1 MDPVRGAGCDVRSA
15 EREVRGARALYDL
28 WAATYPPTAH
38 NPLMR
43 AEQAIVEPLLR
54 RLAPRRA
61 LDVGTGS
68 GRYLDVL
75 AAIGAST
82 VGIDFSLAML
92 ARARRPRIC
101 GDARRLPFR
110 SGRFDL
116 VNASLMVGDVAD
128 LAGWALE
135 IFRVLRPGGHLVYS
149 DFHPT
154 WTEFGWRRTFRSA
167 DGATHDLGFEPH
179 TIDAHLDALTDAGFG
194 VDTIREP
201 RLVGDDDAGVRRFRK
216 QWGDAP
222 VVVVFHATK
231 QP

>member
-1 MDPVRGAGCDVRSA
+1 MGAECQVPRAGCDA
-15 EREVRGARALYDL
+15 NGARAKYDL

-38 NPLMR
+38 NALMR

-75 AAIGAST
+75 AGIGAST
-82 VGIDFSLAML
+82 VGLDFSLAML
-92 ARARRPRIC
+92 ARARRPRLC
-101 GDARRLPFR
+101 GDARQLPFR

-116 VNASLMVGDVAD
+116 VNASLMVGDIAD
-128 LAGWALE
+128 LPGWALE
-135 IFRVLRPGGHLVYS
+135 ISRVLRPGGHVVYS

-167 DGATHDLGFEPH
+167 DGSTHDLGFEPH
-179 TIDAHLDALTDAGFG
+179 TIEAHLDALTAGGFG
-194 VDTIREP
+194 VDAIREP
-201 RLVGDDDAGVRRFRK
+201 RLVDDGDPGVRRFK
-216 QWGDAP
+216 TQWGDVP